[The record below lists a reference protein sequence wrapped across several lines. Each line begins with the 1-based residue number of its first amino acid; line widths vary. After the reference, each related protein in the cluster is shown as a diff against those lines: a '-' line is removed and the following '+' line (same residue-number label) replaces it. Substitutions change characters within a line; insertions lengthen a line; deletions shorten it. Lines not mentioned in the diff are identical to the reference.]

1 MIDIKKIEAEAA
13 AVLAAVN
20 LMAPALKLLAGVVPD
35 PEKTAILKTVA
46 AIEAIET
53 NSPNLVA
60 DVNAVVA
67 DIAAIIAAV
76 SPVAPAP
83 A

>member
-1 MIDIKKIEAEAA
+1 MIDIKKIEAQAA
-13 AVLAAVN
+13 AVLAAIN
-20 LMAPALKLLAGVVPD
+20 LMAPALKLLAGIVPD

-53 NSPNLVA
+53 TSPNLVA
-60 DVNAVVA
+60 NINAVVA
-67 DIAAIIAAV
+67 DIVAIVAAV
-76 SPVAPAP
+76 SPVAPIP